1 MQLAR
6 ASVGNELDEN
16 ALDFQRHH
24 DVNGSKGLGDKH
36 RGNRRQEVL
45 ALQYQHLQHVLQLL
59 LKKKALKDSGTAQ
72 RRALRKQFVFLSS
85 EYKW

>member
-6 ASVGNELDEN
+6 TSPGNELDEN

-24 DVNGSKGLGDKH
+24 VVNGSKSLGDKH

-45 ALQYQHLQHVLQLL
+45 ALQYQHLQHDLQLV
-59 LKKKALKDSGTAQ
+59 LKN
-72 RRALRKQFVFLSS
+72 SS
-85 EYKW
+85 